1 MRVEIYGDAN
11 RETVSGPTVQFT
23 ADDAAPVTDLKA
35 QINPSIAGYSSVTI
49 AANGQNTN
57 VSLTKPVYGGAVDV
71 TTGVVTETHGGG
83 AYNPTEVP
91 TDLSSKIVS
100 ATTERS
106 ASGSVASFN
115 CTLGEYPM
123 SALTAAIN
131 PVQDLHGY
139 DRPWPGGG
147 GKNLMDT
154 SGLVNGVSA
163 GVTYTLS
170 PDGGIICNGT
180 SSATGTV
187 REFFRGSNFLPN
199 GQYTLTGG
207 QNVGVRVNTYNSGGT
222 LLKRYT
228 AKVDPV
234 TFSID
239 ENVSEISFNIG
250 NVVSGTEVSETVY
263 PMLEAGTSAT
273 AWEPYENICP
283 ITGWTGLSVYRTGVN
298 VWDEQWELGGI
309 SGSGA
314 NHNASDR
321 IRSKNYIPV
330 TPGATYYYYIN
341 STYGIFTWGY
351 DSSKTYVGRVPVNG
365 WAISNNTVTIP
376 NGVYYIRIVVQPG
389 YGTTYNNDI
398 SINYPSDDT
407 EYHAYSGT
415 TYSVT
420 IPTAAGTVYGG
431 TLDVV
436 NGVLTVTWKKIALG
450 DYAFGKTGDNNF
462 YISAITDFKTYGSS
476 VTRYG
481 QGISDTFN
489 FLTGNWN
496 AANNTCTCY
505 LNTGYNGY
513 RIFIH
518 SEEHASD
525 TPTAFRTWLQSIDA
539 QFAYELA
546 TPITYQLTPQ
556 DIATLTGQNNV
567 WADTGDVT
575 VSYRDG
581 LLSNVS
587 GIMTNST
594 ALTAGENITY
604 TLSQEQTFQIPGTV
618 IRTVVGNNVMSA
630 STGNISVTWSS
641 HWFDITP
648 WIAYQGLTFSRND
661 VDAPNAGRDMSGYM
675 HRGRV
680 GVKEKMNVTT
690 VQLTRAQSSTLQ
702 TLLYPETIQVRVTP
716 YPRTNT
722 SHTMSMYTNNVKT
735 TYVIHR
741 ENGED
746 LQSLTFPLIEN

>member
-35 QINPSIAGYSSVTI
+35 QITPSIAGHSSVTI
-49 AANGQNTN
+49 TANGQNTS

-139 DRPWPGGG
+139 GNPWPGGG

-170 PDGGIICNGT
+170 PDGSIICNGT

-207 QNVGVRVNTYNSGGT
+207 QNVGIRVNVYDSGRT
-222 LLKRYT
+222 LLRRYT
-228 AKVDPV
+228 AKGEPV
-234 TFSID
+234 RVSID
-239 ENVSEISFNIG
+239 ENVSEIAFSIG

-273 AWEPYENICP
+273 AWEPYENLCP
-283 ITGWTGLSVYRTGVN
+283 ITGWTGATIHVSPTT
-298 VWDEQWELGGI
+298 
-309 SGSGA
+309 SG
-314 NHNASDR
+314 
-321 IRSKNYIPV
+321 
-330 TPGATYYYYIN
+330 
-341 STYGIFTWGY
+341 
-351 DSSKTYVGRVPVNG
+351 
-365 WAISNNTVTIP
+365 
-376 NGVYYIRIVVQPG
+376 
-389 YGTTYNNDI
+389 
-398 SINYPSDDT
+398 
-407 EYHAYSGT
+407 GT

-420 IPTAAGTVYGG
+420 FPTAAGTVYGG

-450 DYAFGKTGDNNF
+450 DYAFGKSADNNF
-462 YISAITDFKTYGSS
+462 YISTVTDFKTYGSS

-481 QGISDTFN
+481 QGISDTFK

-518 SEEHASD
+518 SEEHSSD
-525 TPTAFRTWLQSIDA
+525 TVSAFRAWLQSVNA
-539 QFAYELA
+539 GFAYELA

-556 DIATLTGQNNV
+556 DIATILGQNNV
-567 WADTGDVT
+567 WADCGPVT

-604 TLSQEQTFQIPGTV
+604 TLSQERTFQIPGTV

-661 VDAPNAGRDMSGYM
+661 VDSPDAGRDMSGYM

-680 GVKEKMNVTT
+680 GVKEKMNITT

-722 SHTMSMYTNNVKT
+722 SHTMSMYANNVKT

>member
-35 QINPSIAGYSSVTI
+35 QITPSIAGHSSVTI
-49 AANGQNTN
+49 TANGQNTS

-147 GKNLMDT
+147 GKNLLPFASSGTQTANGVTCEVSGGVVTLSGTASAATGFSYDLAAGVDLGPSANRLSFFNTIAKSGTNNVTVEFYRGTTRVHYWAMSPVNRSVVSWTDSGNEVVDRIRIAIT
-154 SGLVNGVSA
+154 SGTNVDGMQI
-163 GVTYTLS
+163 S
-170 PDGGIICNGT
+170 PM
-180 SSATGTV
+180 
-187 REFFRGSNFLPN
+187 
-199 GQYTLTGG
+199 LTAIAAD
-207 QNVGVRVNTYNSGGT
+207 YS
-222 LLKRYT
+222 
-228 AKVDPV
+228 
-234 TFSID
+234 TFS
-239 ENVSEISFNIG
+239 
-250 NVVSGTEVSETVY
+250 
-263 PMLEAGTSAT
+263 
-273 AWEPYENICP
+273 PYENICP

-309 SGSGA
+309 NGSGA

-351 DSSKTYVGRVPVNG
+351 DSSKTYVGRVPANG
-365 WAISNNTVTIP
+365 WAIGNNTVTIP

-398 SINYPSDDT
+398 SINYPATDRD
-407 EYHAYSGT
+407 YHPYAGD

-420 IPTAAGTVYGG
+420 FPSEAGTVYGG

-436 NGVLTVTWKKIALG
+436 NGVLTVTSSMVDAGELTWSRTSWGGWRSSPLAEMATIDPSVVSTLVAER
-450 DYAFGKTGDNNF
+450 YKTVANTSIRKEPGL
-462 YISAITDFKTYGSS
+462 ISTGSS
-476 VTRYG
+476 SNAKAIFVNDTATPTG
-481 QGISDTFN
+481 QIVYP
-489 FLTGNWN
+489 L
-496 AANNTCTCY
+496 
-505 LNTGYNGY
+505 
-513 RIFIH
+513 
-518 SEEHASD
+518 D
-525 TPTAFRTWLQSIDA
+525 TPV
-539 QFAYELA
+539 
-546 TPITYQLTPQ
+546 TYTLTPQ
-556 DIATLTGQNNV
+556 DIDTLTGQNNV

-604 TLSQEQTFQIPGTV
+604 TLSQERTFQIPGTV